1 MDYKRMDQNDSPVTI
16 DVQCPCCRASLH
28 VDALLGVV
36 LSHTVPKAPPSV
48 DLDDTAR
55 ILREQRE
62 RVEEKFRQSVESER
76 VKNDVLD
83 RKFQDGLRRA
93 KESPVEKP
101 IRDFDLD

>member
-1 MDYKRMDQNDSPVTI
+1 MGQKNPPATI
-16 DVQCPCCRASLH
+16 IIECPCCRATLR
-28 VDALLGVV
+28 VDAFLAVV
-36 LSHTVPKAPPSV
+36 LSHTVPKAPPSL

-76 VKNDVLD
+76 MKDDVLD

-93 KESPVEKP
+93 REGPVEKP

>member
-1 MDYKRMDQNDSPVTI
+1 MGRKDPETTI
-16 DVQCPCCRASLH
+16 DIECPCCRASLH
-28 VDALLGVV
+28 VDAILGVV

-76 VKNDVLD
+76 IKDDVLD

-93 KESPVEKP
+93 KEGPVEKP

>member
-1 MDYKRMDQNDSPVTI
+1 MGRKEPETTI
-16 DVQCPCCRASLH
+16 DIECPCCRANLH

-76 VKNDVLD
+76 MKDDVLD

-93 KESPVEKP
+93 KEGPVEKP

>member
-1 MDYKRMDQNDSPVTI
+1 MNQKSPPATI
-16 DVQCPCCRASLH
+16 DIECPCCRATLR
-28 VDALLGVV
+28 VDTFLAVV
-36 LSHTVPKAPPSV
+36 LSHTVPKAPPSL

-76 VKNDVLD
+76 MKDDVLD

-93 KESPVEKP
+93 KEGPVEKP